1 MESGQ
6 IRRPSEAVLAA
17 LPDPVVVVEGGAVA
31 WHNAAARELFGL
43 PAAGLDGREWC
54 AVVGEEHEEALLDAQ
69 DRARGT
75 DEAVRLSLRR
85 RSVAG
90 ADLSLD
96 VAVIADGPRLV
107 HVLRDATAAEAAR
120 AGLLA
125 EKRRT
130 DAILAAIDEV
140 IYTDLY
146 LPDGSVEFVHV
157 GPGWERLLGNP
168 PAGLTFDE
176 AWDGA
181 IHPDDD
187 ERCAEA
193 DDRLRQGEPI
203 EFELRLACYD
213 GVTRT
218 ILDRARPTRLSDGS
232 VVVNGVLSDITGRK
246 ETEERLREA
255 LALAETA
262 LRETQSA
269 RAELERLS
277 RVDVLTEL
285 ANRRHFGDVLTFELE
300 RARREGEST
309 GLLIVD
315 LDHFKQINDSFGH
328 LAGDEALRE
337 CARRIS
343 EGTRGY
349 DTVARWGGE
358 EFAVLLPRHPQR
370 RGAARG
376 GRARARGG
384 RVGAA
389 ARRRRAARDDGLGR
403 RGAHDL
409 APRDGGRPARGRRPA
424 LYAAKRRGRDRVRIA
439 SELTRRDLRGGAAA
453 GRAPGRDAGL
463 VAGHPRGRRH
473 RPHAPGRRSGRPGR
487 TCARTCRARR
497 CCAAGWAGCC
507 TTSARSRC
515 RTPCCRSPGR

>member
-1 MESGQ
+1 M
-6 IRRPSEAVLAA
+6 RRT
-17 LPDPVVVVEGGAVA
+17 
-31 WHNAAARELFGL
+31 
-43 PAAGLDGREWC
+43 
-54 AVVGEEHEEALLDAQ
+54 
-69 DRARGT
+69 ARGAST
-75 DEAVRLSLRR
+75 RPCASRC
-85 RSVAG
+85 AG
-90 ADLSLD
+90 AMPWARDLSLD

-157 GPGWERLLGNP
+157 GPGWERLLGSP

-285 ANRRHFGDVLTFELE
+285 ANRRHFGEVLTAELE

-309 GLLIVD
+309 GLLLVD
-315 LDHFKQINDSFGH
+315 VDHFKTVNDTLRPPRRRRG
-328 LAGDEALRE
+328 AGRGRARRMREALR
-337 CARRIS
+337 A
-343 EGTRGY
+343 
-349 DTVARWGGE
+349 
-358 EFAVLLPRHPQR
+358 LRH
-370 RGAARG
+370 RGA
-376 GRARARGG
+376 
-384 RVGAA
+384 
-389 ARRRRAARDDGLGR
+389 LGR
-403 RGAHDL
+403 RGVRRAAAATSPASEEL
-409 APRDGGRPARGRRPA
+409 RRRRERLRARDRRRGRSPSAASGARVDRLGRRRAGRARPRPSTALVDAADRA
-424 LYAAKRRGRDRVRIA
+424 LYAAKRRGRDRVRCSA
-439 SELTRRDLRGGAAA
+439 S
-453 GRAPGRDAGL
+453 
-463 VAGHPRGRRH
+463 
-473 RPHAPGRRSGRPGR
+473 
-487 TCARTCRARR
+487 
-497 CCAAGWAGCC
+497 
-507 TTSARSRC
+507 
-515 RTPCCRSPGR
+515 

>member
-43 PAAGLDGREWC
+43 PAAGLDGREWR
-54 AVVGEEHEEALLDAQ
+54 AVLGEEHEEALLDAQ
-69 DRARGT
+69 DRARGA

-85 RSVAG
+85 RGAAG

-277 RVDVLTEL
+277 RVDVLTEPRQPPPL
-285 ANRRHFGDVLTFELE
+285 RRRAHVRAGARPPRGRVDGPADRRPRPLQADQRQLRAPGRRRGAARVRAPHQRGD
-300 RARREGEST
+300 ARLRHG
-309 GLLIVD
+309 G
-315 LDHFKQINDSFGH
+315 
-328 LAGDEALRE
+328 ALG
-337 CARRIS
+337 RR
-343 EGTRGY
+343 GVRRP
-349 DTVARWGGE
+349 A
-358 EFAVLLPRHPQR
+358 AAHPQR

-376 GRARARGG
+376 APSACARRSSREPLPVGG
-384 RVGAA
+384 ELLETTASVGAA
-389 ARRRRAARDDGLGR
+389 RTTSRLGTADGLLE
-403 RGAHDL
+403 AADQ
-409 APRDGGRPARGRRPA
+409 A
-424 LYAAKRRGRDRVRIA
+424 LYAAKRRGRNRVRIA
-439 SELTRRDLRGGAAA
+439 SELTRRDSRRQPLAVRLAEMLASRWPSARASASPTRARWPIWRAASHSA
-453 GRAPGRDAGL
+453 
-463 VAGHPRGRRH
+463 
-473 RPHAPGRRSGRPGR
+473 S
-487 TCARTCRARR
+487 TCRARR

-515 RTPCCRSPGR
+515 RTRVLRSPGR

>member
-43 PAAGLDGREWC
+43 PAAGLDGREWR
-54 AVVGEEHEEALLDAQ
+54 AVMGEEHEEALLDAQ
-69 DRARGT
+69 DRARGA

-85 RSVAG
+85 RDAAG

-246 ETEERLREA
+246 QTEERLREA

-269 RAELERLS
+269 RDELERLS

-285 ANRRHFGDVLTFELE
+285 ANRRHFGDVLTFELA
-300 RARREGEST
+300 RAAPRGATST
-309 GLLIVD
+309 GLLISTSTTSSRSTTASGTWPATRRCVD
-315 LDHFKQINDSFGH
+315 SRAASARARAATTRWR
-328 LAGDEALRE
+328 AGAARSSPSCCRTSAATRSCGGGRAA
-337 CARRIS
+337 CARRS
-343 EGTRGY
+343 
-349 DTVARWGGE
+349 V
-358 EFAVLLPRHPQR
+358 
-370 RGAARG
+370 AARLG
-376 GRARARGG
+376 
-384 RVGAA
+384 
-389 ARRRRAARDDGLGR
+389 RRRRR
-403 RGAHDL
+403 
-409 APRDGGRPARGRRPA
+409 
-424 LYAAKRRGRDRVRIA
+424 
-439 SELTRRDLRGGAAA
+439 
-453 GRAPGRDAGL
+453 
-463 VAGHPRGRRH
+463 
-473 RPHAPGRRSGRPGR
+473 
-487 TCARTCRARR
+487 
-497 CCAAGWAGCC
+497 
-507 TTSARSRC
+507 
-515 RTPCCRSPGR
+515 